1 MKKYRCKS
9 CGYITDEE
17 IKEDFL
23 CPLCGVNKEYFEE
36 IIVLDEEE
44 KPKSIPVDEDNP
56 SIQRIVKRCIN
67 CGRCV
72 EVCPSRLIPSRLADY
87 AEHHDEE
94 AFTKHN
100 LDITKYNI
108 VQTRTPNLFNG
119 EYLHIPA
126 GDMLHYINWENLNG
140 MTMYVVQKL
149 VKTVN
154 ALNEEIDKLKI
165 KIGGN

>member
-1 MKKYRCKS
+1 MDIPMYQFE
-9 CGYITDEE
+9 YDE
-17 IKEDFL
+17 I
-23 CPLCGVNKEYFEE
+23 EE
-36 IIVLDEEE
+36 RDGICFGTTAQAI
-44 KPKSIPVDEDNP
+44 
-56 SIQRIVKRCIN
+56 
-67 CGRCV
+67 
-72 EVCPSRLIPSRLADY
+72 
-87 AEHHDEE
+87 EE
-94 AFTKHN
+94 AFTKHD

-119 EYLHIPA
+119 EYMHIPA

-154 ALNEEIDKLKI
+154 TLNEEIDKLKI

>member
-1 MKKYRCKS
+1 MNKLI
-9 CGYITDEE
+9 ITDEE

-44 KPKSIPVDEDNP
+44 KPKSIPIDEDNP

-72 EVCPSRLIPSRLADY
+72 EVCASRLIPSRLADY

-94 AFTKHN
+94 AFTKHEG
-100 LDITKYNI
+100 LECMECGSCSY
-108 VQTRTPNLFNG
+108 VC
-119 EYLHIPA
+119 PA
-126 GDMLHYINWENLNG
+126 KRPL
-140 MTMYVVQKL
+140 TQV
-149 VKTVN
+149 
-154 ALNEEIDKLKI
+154 I
-165 KIGGN
+165 KSMRKMQLAKKKKK